1 MRRHDRLFIAA
12 ALLGALHLGY
22 TAWVNQIAPTGA
34 VEVLSDEAMIAED
47 LAGLRGKLS
56 AMRPLPP
63 KAGPDVV
70 LIVVNGARAD
80 LWDDATPEV
89 SAWAEG
95 AARHTNAR
103 AAAVEPT
110 PALMTLLTGLLP
122 SEHGLYREAAGLTR
136 ASPASVETLPQR
148 LSAAGY
154 RTIQLTATRG
164 ERPAGQDRGFD
175 LRFGA
180 QLSEAND
187 RLPYQSAERMAPLV
201 ESALA
206 WPREAPLFLQV
217 SLDDPLLPW
226 APRSPYVTDPDALL
240 PQVMPLKRDGRQRR
254 GFEERRLGLLNG
266 DLIAEP
272 EELLAW
278 RAAVSAELR
287 YLDDQLGDLLRRL
300 PSLGVGEDDYVIVVG
315 ACGQALGED
324 GALGEGRSLAEG
336 SLRVPL
342 LVRGPGVTP
351 GEDRAPISTRGLAAW
366 LLDKLGLPPLPPSRV
381 AAAEAASPPAHFA
394 ERLGRLPQDVS
405 GRVTGPSPHQRA
417 VTQGSRKLLLDE
429 TGRPILCVF
438 EAQGERCHDGDDPT
452 LRALLDAVSAP

>member
-12 ALLGALHLGY
+12 ALLGALHLGH
-22 TAWVNQIAPTGA
+22 TAWTNRVAPTGA

-47 LAGLRGKLS
+47 LAALRASLQ
-56 AMRPLPP
+56 ALPEQAA

-70 LIVVNGARAD
+70 MIVVNGARAD
-80 LWDDATPEV
+80 LWAEATPTV

-95 AARHTNAR
+95 AARYTNAR
-103 AAAVEPT
+103 TAAVEPA

-136 ASPASVETLPQR
+136 AAPASVETLAQR
-148 LSAAGY
+148 LDDAGY

-180 QLSEAND
+180 ALHEAND
-187 RLPYQSAERMAPLV
+187 RLPYQSAERMVPLI

-206 WPREAPLFLQV
+206 WPRQAPIFVQV

-226 APRSPYVTDPDALL
+226 APRSPYVTDADALL

-254 GFEERRLGLLNG
+254 GFEALRLGLLNG
-266 DLIAEP
+266 EVLAEP
-272 EELLAW
+272 EHQLAW
-278 RAAVSAELR
+278 KAAISAELR
-287 YLDDQLGDLLRRL
+287 YLDDQLGALLHRL
-300 PSLGVGEDDYVIVVG
+300 PSLGVGDDDYVILVG
-315 ACGQALGED
+315 AMGQALGED
-324 GALGEGRSLAEG
+324 GALGEGRSLGEG
-336 SLRVPL
+336 DLRVPL
-342 LVRGPGVTP
+342 VVRGPGVAPGAVATP
-351 GEDRAPISTRGLAAW
+351 FSTRALAAW
-366 LLDKLGLPPLPPSRV
+366 LLSALGLPPLPPSRV
-381 AAAEAASPPAHFA
+381 AEAEAATPAALFA
-394 ERLGRLPQDVS
+394 ERLGRLPQDVL
-405 GRVTGPSPHQRA
+405 GRVSGPSPHQRA
-417 VTQGSRKLLLDE
+417 VTQGSRKLLVDE

-438 EAQGERCHDGDDPT
+438 ESQGERCHDGDDPA